1 MANQFINRVLTRQF
15 LGPNVL
21 GDLLS
26 AAADATPVNNP
37 GSKIFVQDIS
47 GNMASFVY
55 VNTANLTALAAGVPM
70 YWNSVAR
77 TTATDTVASAVTYV
91 VSTNSA
97 IQSAAGVAL
106 NATLGTATPY
116 GWLICGGYFANFITP
131 SSAAVGDKLVLS
143 NAVGSAPTNDVWVR
157 VGVGTAVANPEALTT
172 LYAVITTAAQTPTAV
187 GLIMGSVGLP

>member
-47 GNMASFVY
+47 GNMTSFVY
-55 VNTANLTALAAGVPM
+55 VGTANLTGIAAGVPM

-77 TTATDTVASAVTYV
+77 TTATDTVASAVTHV
-91 VSTNSA
+91 ASSNAA

-106 NATLGTATPY
+106 NALLNTTTPY
-116 GWLICGGYFANFITP
+116 GWLACGGYFSAFITP

-143 NAVGSAPTNDVWVR
+143 NAAATAPSNDVWTR
-157 VGVGTAVANPEALTT
+157 VAFNSAVAVPEAVTT
-172 LYAVITTAAQTPTAV
+172 MYAVITTAAQTPTAV
-187 GLIMGSVGLP
+187 GLLMGTVGLP